1 MRAVLAGAAH
11 RCVARGRSKPRLVA
25 SPEHYLADGDY
36 LNAAR
41 SFERLSRWNEAVDA
55 YARAGAYNEAGRLLE
70 SMSRFRDA
78 GRMLL
83 RYLPR
88 EPTPVG
94 QLPAQTKRE
103 AMKAALNFARSG
115 ARNEAVGLLMNLG
128 EHTRAAG
135 LLRMAGLRD
144 HAVLA
149 MRGHS
154 IPGSPW
160 PAGVLFSLDALKQ
173 SGSMPESEPFQPVDS
188 GFSLEKDAGRSG
200 TRGRSSGASPP
211 PTRPK
216 QRRGAPRS
224 PSLHAR
230 PTVGGEKV
238 ESLRPSLGRRS
249 LSHETPHA
257 DLSREPTPEPVA
269 QSWDG
274 PRTFGSPG
282 DGGRMPAGMRRAPP
296 PRDEADLS
304 APTDDYLSS
313 MRTDDPSPSRQ
324 SSSPAATNLADPLAH
339 TPSAPPGATATPSAG
354 GVEIREGTV
363 LGDRYRLEELVGAGG
378 MARVYRTLDMEL
390 EEEIA
395 LKIFLQIIYNDDEEG
410 LKRFRQEMKL
420 SRKLIHP
427 NIVRIYEFGAWR
439 GARFITMELL
449 HGKDLE
455 GWLGTHGGALPPDE
469 VLRLMIQACAGL
481 HAAHTAG
488 VIHRDVKPSNLF
500 IIDEGKR
507 LKLMDFGVAKV
518 QGAGQSLSN
527 VDARIG
533 TPRYM
538 SPEQIQGG
546 VAVGPPADLYALGAV
561 MYEMLTGRRV
571 FEEDDLVPLLLS
583 HLSEPPTPLRKHAP
597 HVPADIEAIVMRLL
611 QKEPSGRFPDA
622 NELRKALLTAYVNV
636 QRSG

>member
-1 MRAVLAGAAH
+1 MIGD
-11 RCVARGRSKPRLVA
+11 
-25 SPEHYLADGDY
+25 PEHYLADGDY

-41 SFERLSRWNEAVDA
+41 SFERSSRWNEAVDA
-55 YARAGAYNEAGRLLE
+55 YARAGQYNEAGRLLE

-83 RYLPR
+83 RYLPAD
-88 EPTPVG
+88 PTPVRR
-94 QLPAQTKRE
+94 LSAQAKRE
-103 AMKAALNFARSG
+103 AMKAALNFARGG

-149 MRGHS
+149 MRGKP

-160 PAGVLFSLDALKQ
+160 PAGILFALDAPAPTAKVPTGPAPFTPMADVSFGEPPSARVPSGRDRAPSGRSRAP
-173 SGSMPESEPFQPVDS
+173 SGSARVPS
-188 GFSLEKDAGRSG
+188 GSSR
-200 TRGRSSGASPP
+200 RRSSPGGRIPSPP
-211 PTRPK
+211 PA
-216 QRRGAPRS
+216 RRAP
-224 PSLHAR
+224 PE
-230 PTVGGEKV
+230 VGSGTFED
-238 ESLRPSLGRRS
+238 LRPSLGRPS
-249 LSHETPHA
+249 LG
-257 DLSREPTPEPVA
+257 REMPEPDA
-269 QSWDG
+269 PLGQTAAPAWSAG
-274 PRTFGSPG
+274 RTFGSPG
-282 DGGRMPAGMRRAPP
+282 DGGRMPAGMRHAPP
-296 PRDEADLS
+296 PHAADEDDLS
-304 APTDDYLSS
+304 ARPS
-313 MRTDDPSPSRQ
+313 MRLTPPPGRATSGGL
-324 SSSPAATNLADPLAH
+324 AAVGSADPLAR
-339 TPSAPPGATATPSAG
+339 TPSAPGGATPTPRGLSMPDMAG
-354 GVEIREGTV
+354 VGAAIREGPV
-363 LGDRYRLEELVGAGG
+363 LADRYRLEVLIGAGG

-395 LKIFLQIIYNDDEEG
+395 LKIFLQIIYDEDEEG

-449 HGKDLE
+449 AGKDLE
-455 GWLGTHGGALPPDE
+455 GWLDMHGGILPPDE

-488 VIHRDVKPSNLF
+488 VIHRDVKPSNFF

-518 QGAGQSLSN
+518 KGAGQSLSS

-546 VAVGPPADLYALGAV
+546 VEVGPPADLYALGAV
-561 MYEMLTGRRV
+561 MYEILTGRRV

-597 HVPADIEAIVMRLL
+597 HVPPDIEAIVMRLL
-611 QKEPSGRFPDA
+611 QKEPSRRFPDC

>member
-1 MRAVLAGAAH
+1 
-11 RCVARGRSKPRLVA
+11 LVG

-41 SFERLSRWNEAVDA
+41 SFERLSRWKEAVDA

-70 SMSRFRDA
+70 SMGRFRDA

-94 QLPAQTKRE
+94 QLPAQAKRE

-115 ARNEAVGLLMNLG
+115 ARNEAVGLLMSLG

-149 MRGHS
+149 MRGHP

-160 PAGVLFSLDALKQ
+160 PAGVLFSLDDSEQ
-173 SGSMPESEPFQPVDS
+173 SGSMAGSEPLRPVDS
-188 GFSLEKDAGRSG
+188 GFSLEKDSGRSG
-200 TRGRSSGASPP
+200 TRGRRTAGSPP

-216 QRRGAPRS
+216 QRRGAPPPPAR
-224 PSLHAR
+224 HAG
-230 PTVGGEKV
+230 PTVGGDKLENPHPSRGRS
-238 ESLRPSLGRRS
+238 SLR
-249 LSHETPHA
+249 HETPHA
-257 DLSREPTPEPVA
+257 DLSRDPTADPVA

-282 DGGRMPAGMRRAPP
+282 DGGQMPAGMRRAPP

-304 APTDDYLSS
+304 APTDDYRSS
-313 MRTDDPSPSRQ
+313 LRTDDPSQSRQ
-324 SSSPAATNLADPLAH
+324 SSSPAAAHLADSLAR
-339 TPSAPPGATATPSAG
+339 TPSAPPGARATPSAVG
-354 GVEIREGTV
+354 LEIREGTV

-378 MARVYRTLDMEL
+378 MARVYRTLDIEL

-395 LKIFLQIIYNDDEEG
+395 LKIFLQLIYDDDEEG

-455 GWLGTHGGALPPDE
+455 GWLDTHGGTLPPDE

-518 QGAGQSLSN
+518 QGAGLSLSN

-561 MYEMLTGRRV
+561 MYETLTGRRV

-611 QKEPSGRFPDA
+611 QKEPSRRFPDA
-622 NELRKALLTAYVNV
+622 NDLRKALLTAYVNV